1 MGAAEI
7 EGIIIGVII
16 LARVIVAL
24 TPTKKDDEYLSS
36 SVPKGLKILSIV
48 FGLDLRQGR
57 KKYDKH

>member
-16 LARVIVAL
+16 LARVIVYL
-24 TPTKKDDEYLSS
+24 TPTKSDDEYIGKVL
-36 SVPKGLKILSIV
+36 PKALKIMYIV
-48 FGLDLRQGR
+48 FGIDLSKGR